1 MADELK
7 ANIEV
12 NMHSNVDEETRHI
25 QEKINSLTD
34 TFERINSIQQ
44 NILDNELS
52 IDKNKVDIFSN
63 SMLYDKEDLVEEYNK
78 KLIELKGTLDNL
90 YNSDASAFISNID
103 ALDNKM
109 IEMNSLMDAIS
120 EKRGLKDFASESSIA
135 IKELYDELAGHDFS
149 DIYGES
155 LQGIIGEQLEKIIE
169 DVKNA
174 KEKIKES
181 LDLGDV
187 SDKTIADI
195 ENIRNNIED
204 RLLSIGDYI
213 GLDAS
218 NMFLGEI
225 EKISNGIDGLI
236 EKYVQLNDDTVID
249 LTGVKEYVALIDNGL
264 ADVGN
269 TIDKYMNK
277 PLKQTEDE
285 MNTLANEIDNIENY
299 IHSGKGLIDTK
310 TIDDAKLKLE
320 EFINK
325 YFELIDA
332 RDAYNS
338 SVDNKFI
345 DSNTVVVINEVSDA
359 YKNLHDE
366 IVEDKE
372 VEERIK
378 RYEEAFSQI
387 RNGIDEGLLNP
398 MSVTKEELIKLADAV
413 DKLYDEYA
421 AIDFGAK
428 EEQAGENISKL
439 QNDCQSLIGTFK
451 NLNSEAQKFEQ
462 EMSFRYGDISGGMM
476 KKLLENSAFKDMNKE
491 VVESTEE
498 WRERITKAVDDM
510 NGTIGNLRVNSV
522 FEGIKNEVAD
532 VQNEISNSGDTLK
545 ENVELS
551 AEELLN
557 DIVTLYDEF
566 GNMVRM
572 RSDQYAEQFIE
583 PYEYTGDILKENVES
598 KTQTLLNDTAK
609 LYDAFGNEIS
619 AGSKQFAI
627 EFTEPYKKEL
637 DETVEL
643 FTVTND
649 KIEDDT
655 EDTIDEIEDAFKEAY
670 NMDFLE
676 GSVFEVDS
684 GDSGLDLGLQ
694 FEQAEKSASGIS
706 DAVKDFVSEIGI
718 ADIAVKGIKKA
729 WDEFSDTLQEVIE
742 LAEDIGGSLVGAF
755 ETVNEVI
762 EGTIDLTEE
771 LADKFYNLADKG
783 VTLQQKWFTIFNYM
797 GGQGGTEIQGFL
809 NDLQAIYGVD
819 ADNLTQGMRSIAS
832 AVRNMGLSAEQSVK
846 AVKQFTE
853 LGLDLSAYTGL
864 DYNSIINQIQSSV
877 NMGYLGRNSPL
888 IQALGLTDKDVE
900 TFKSLNTHLER
911 ANFLLSKG
919 AAVGGTYEKWI
930 NTAAGKVQLFSNAL
944 SRLDGDVQRLA
955 IQLFA
960 KLAPALTAIINLVDN
975 LVVGI
980 TKLFGY
986 DLTGAEANLANMG
999 MDFSGLSNGLESVP
1013 EEIEEVADSVDNVS
1027 DSMDDMS
1034 DNTDEVEKHLASFD
1048 DVIQINDTDDNAF
1061 SNLAD
1066 TGGIED
1072 LGDSLTG
1079 IDDILDDLQG
1089 FDGFGDWGLDDK
1101 ERELSELEE
1110 KLQEIADLLLEGKF
1124 DEAGQK
1130 LNSLLQDALVG
1141 IPWEEIQEKAS
1152 KTGIAIAQFLNGL
1165 IEDKELFTEV
1175 GNFFAQGLNT
1185 VVHLIRDFAGELHW
1199 NEVGVALSESWKGFW
1214 EGFDSEALGQALFN
1228 VIHGVFETFWSFVY
1242 SMWAVDEE
1250 SGLNGWDLAG
1260 SKIADVLN
1268 TFFEGWTDED
1278 ITQAA
1283 SSIISFVDGVF
1294 EILKSFID
1302 NLNAEDIKEKLL
1314 LFIKR
1319 AFQNIAYSAGDW
1331 GATIGEMVK
1340 FIIELIQGTIEA
1352 YDSSG
1357 LRDAI
1362 KAFLSNAHIG
1372 DLVWSIMLLRL
1383 KIWWESLGIE
1393 VGVFLEGL
1401 GNLINNFLLE
1411 IFKKFET
1418 FWFEFG
1424 MGIKDFEDS
1433 QHEKFI
1439 EFIDKIKQSLDD
1451 AWAYFQDC
1459 FNTGVDTIKQSLDDA
1474 GQGIRNWWSGTVI
1487 PFFSGVGTDVNN
1499 LLNGVGTSISNFLN
1513 NILNGI
1519 QTFIGW
1525 LSSAVETIKGYFA
1538 DIGNF
1543 GDNWLSGARDVA
1555 GGLLGKFH
1563 ISIPHLARGGIIEQS
1578 TLVNVG
1584 EAGREAVVP
1593 LENNT
1598 GWMKSLAN
1606 EFVNQMNI
1614 NNNTNSNNNII
1625 NISMGNKMIYTRS
1638 EMLEFGKQIAEALEL
1653 YGVTVTMN

>member
-12 NMHSNVDEETRHI
+12 NMHSNVDEEIRHI
-25 QEKINSLTD
+25 QEKISSLTD

-277 PLKQTEDE
+277 PLEQTEDE

-345 DSNTVVVINEVSDA
+345 DSNTVVVIDEVSDA

-378 RYEEAFSQI
+378 RYEEAFSQV

-398 MSVTKEELIKLADAV
+398 MSVTKEELAKLADTI

-439 QNDCQSLIGTFK
+439 QNDFLNLAGTFK
-451 NLNSEAQKFEQ
+451 NLSSEAQKFEQ

-476 KKLLENSAFKDMNKE
+476 SKLLENSPFKDMNKE

-498 WRERITKAVDDM
+498 WRERVTKAVDDM

-557 DIVTLYDEF
+557 DIVTVYDDF

-583 PYEYTGDILKENVES
+583 PYEYTGDKLKEDVES
-598 KTQTLLNDTAK
+598 KAQTLLNDTVK
-609 LYDAFGNEIS
+609 LYDAFGSEIS
-619 AGSKQFAI
+619 AGSNQFAI

-637 DETVEL
+637 NETVEL

-655 EDTIDEIEDAFKEAY
+655 EDTIDEIEDAFENAGEKIKDAY

-694 FEQAEKSASGIS
+694 FEQAEKSSSGIS

-729 WDEFSDTLQEVIE
+729 WDELSDTLQEVIE

-771 LADKFYNLADKG
+771 LAGKFYDLADKG

-809 NDLQAIYGVD
+809 NDLQEIYGVD

-846 AVKQFTE
+846 AVKQFTG
-853 LGLDLSAYTGL
+853 LGLDLSAYTGI
-864 DYNSIINQIQSSV
+864 DYNSIISQIQSSV

-900 TFKSLNTHLER
+900 TFKSLNTQLER

-930 NTAAGKVQLFSNAL
+930 HTAAGKVQLFSNAL

-986 DLTGAEANLANMG
+986 DLTGAEANLADMG

-1013 EEIEEVADSVDNVS
+1013 EEMEEVADSVDNVS

-1034 DNTDEVEKHLASFD
+1034 DKADQAEKHLASFD

-1061 SNLAD
+1061 SNLGD
-1066 TGGIED
+1066 TGDIED
-1072 LGDSLTG
+1072 LGDSLT
-1079 IDDILDDLQG
+1079 DVNDILDGLQG
-1089 FDGFGDWGLDDK
+1089 FDIGDWGLDDK

-1124 DEAGQK
+1124 EEAGQK

-1141 IPWEEIQEKAS
+1141 IPWDEIQEKAS
-1152 KTGIAIAQFLNGL
+1152 NTGIAIAEFLNGL
-1165 IEDKELFTEV
+1165 LEDKELFTEV

-1185 VVHLIRDFAGELHW
+1185 VVYLIRDFAGELHW
-1199 NEVGVALSESWKGFW
+1199 DEVGVALSESWKGFW
-1214 EGFDSEALGQALFN
+1214 EGFDSAALGQALFE
-1228 VIHGVFETFWSFVY
+1228 VIHGAFETLQGFVDD
-1242 SMWAVDEE
+1242 MWTADEE
-1250 SGLNGWDLAG
+1250 SGLSGWGLAG
-1260 SKIADVLN
+1260 SKIADVPN
-1268 TFFEGWTDED
+1268 TFFSNWTDED
-1278 ITQAA
+1278 IENAA
-1283 SSIISFVDGVF
+1283 NSVIQFINGVF
-1294 EILKSFID
+1294 ETLKSFIE
-1302 NLNAEDIKEKLL
+1302 NLDTEDIKEKLL

-1319 AFQNIAYSAGDW
+1319 AFEGIVENAGDW
-1331 GATIGEMVK
+1331 GDTIGEVVQ
-1340 FIIELIQGTIEA
+1340 FLIELIQGTIEE
-1352 YDSSG
+1352 YDSTG

-1362 KAFLSNAHIG
+1362 KEFLSNAHIG
-1372 DLVWSIMLLRL
+1372 DLVWSITLLRL
-1383 KIWWESLGIE
+1383 KIWWEDLCIE
-1393 VGVFLEGL
+1393 TGVKLEGL
-1401 GNLINNFLLE
+1401 GNLIIDGLLE
-1411 IFKKFET
+1411 IVS
-1418 FWFEFG
+1418 G
-1424 MGIKDFEDS
+1424 A
-1433 QHEKFI
+1433 
-1439 EFIDKIKQSLDD
+1439 ID
-1451 AWAYFQDC
+1451 
-1459 FNTGVDTIKQSLDDA
+1459 
-1474 GQGIRNWWSGTVI
+1474 VI
-1487 PFFSGVGTDVNN
+1487 QAIP
-1499 LLNGVGTSISNFLN
+1499 
-1513 NILNGI
+1513 
-1519 QTFIGW
+1519 
-1525 LSSAVETIKGYFA
+1525 GYLA

-1543 GDNWLSGARDVA
+1543 GDNWISGAKDIA
-1555 GGLLGKFH
+1555 GGLLGKLH
-1563 ISIPHLARGGIIEQS
+1563 IPIPHLAKGGIIGQS

-1614 NNNTNSNNNII
+1614 NNNTNSNNTTV
-1625 NISMGNKMIYTRS
+1625 NISMGNKMVYTRS

>member
-12 NMHSNVDEETRHI
+12 NMHSNVDEEIRHI
-25 QEKINSLTD
+25 QEKISSLTA
-34 TFERINSIQQ
+34 TFERINNIQQ

-52 IDKNKVDIFSN
+52 IDKNKVDIFSS
-63 SMLYDKEDLVEEYNK
+63 SMLYGKEELVEEYNK
-78 KLIELKGTLDNL
+78 KLTELKDTLDKL
-90 YNSDASAFISNID
+90 YNSDASTFISNID

-109 IEMNSLMDAIS
+109 IEMNSLMDAMS
-120 EKRGLKDFASESSIA
+120 EKRGLKDFVLESSAA
-135 IKELYDELAGHDFS
+135 INELYDELAGHDFS

-236 EKYVQLNDDTVID
+236 EKYVQLNDGTVID

-269 TIDKYMNK
+269 TIDTYMNK

-338 SVDNKFI
+338 SVDKNFI
-345 DSNTVVVINEVSDA
+345 DSNTVVVIDEVSDA

-378 RYEEAFSQI
+378 RYEEAFSQV

-398 MSVTKEELIKLADAV
+398 MSVTKEELAKLADTI

-439 QNDCQSLIGTFK
+439 QNDFLNLAGTFK

-476 KKLLENSAFKDMNKE
+476 SKLLENSPFKDMNKE

-498 WRERITKAVDDM
+498 WRERVTKAVDDM

-532 VQNEISNSGDTLK
+532 VQNEISNSGDKLK
-545 ENVELS
+545 EDVES
-551 AEELLN
+551 RAEELLK
-557 DIVTLYDEF
+557 DIVTVYDDF
-566 GNMVRM
+566 GSMIRM
-572 RSDQYAEQFIE
+572 RSDQYAEEFIE
-583 PYEYTGDILKENVES
+583 SYEY
-598 KTQTLLNDTAK
+598 
-609 LYDAFGNEIS
+609 
-619 AGSKQFAI
+619 AG
-627 EFTEPYKKEL
+627 
-637 DETVEL
+637 
-643 FTVTND
+643 
-649 KIEDDT
+649 
-655 EDTIDEIEDAFKEAY
+655 DEIEDLFNEIEDDLLPEELAAKIFEESSWD
-670 NMDFLE
+670 DFSE
-676 GSVFEVDS
+676 DIDDS
-684 GDSGLDLGLQ
+684 GDSVSSLGDEFKALI
-694 FEQAEKSASGIS
+694 G
-706 DAVKDFVSEIGI
+706 EIDV

-771 LADKFYNLADKG
+771 LAGKFYDLADKG

-819 ADNLTQGMRSIAS
+819 ADNLTQGMRSIDS

-846 AVKQFTE
+846 AVKQFTG
-853 LGLDLSAYTGL
+853 LGLDLSAYTGI
-864 DYNSIINQIQSSV
+864 DYNSIISQIQSSV

-900 TFKSLNTHLER
+900 AFKSLNTQLER

-930 NTAAGKVQLFSNAL
+930 HTAAGKVQLFSNAL
-944 SRLDGDVQRLA
+944 SRLDGDVKRLA

-975 LVVGI
+975 FVVGI
-980 TKLFGY
+980 TKLFGH
-986 DLTGAEANLANMG
+986 DLTGAEANLADMG
-999 MDFSGLSNGLESVP
+999 MEFSGLSNGLESVP
-1013 EEIEEVADSVDNVS
+1013 EEIDEVADSVDNVS

-1034 DNTDEVEKHLASFD
+1034 DKADEAEKHLASFD

-1066 TGGIED
+1066 TGDIED

-1089 FDGFGDWGLDDK
+1089 FDIGDWGLDDK

-1124 DEAGQK
+1124 EEAGQK

-1141 IPWEEIQEKAS
+1141 IPWDEIQEKAS
-1152 KTGIAIAQFLNGL
+1152 QTGVAIAEFLNGL

-1185 VVHLIRDFAGELHW
+1185 VVYLIRDFAGELHW
-1199 NEVGVALSESWKGFW
+1199 DEVGEALSESWKGFW
-1214 EGFDSEALGQALFN
+1214 EGFDSVALGQALFN
-1228 VIHGVFETFWSFVY
+1228 VIHGAFETLQGFIAD
-1242 SMWAVDEE
+1242 MWTVDEE

-1268 TFFEGWTDED
+1268 TFFSNWTDED
-1278 ITQAA
+1278 IENAA
-1283 SSIISFVDGVF
+1283 NSVIQFINGVF
-1294 EILKSFID
+1294 ETLKSFIE
-1302 NLNAEDIKEKLL
+1302 NLDTEDIKEKLL
-1314 LFIKR
+1314 LFLRK
-1319 AFQNIAYSAGDW
+1319 AFEGIVENAGDW
-1331 GATIGEMVK
+1331 GDTIGEVVQ
-1340 FIIELIQGTIEA
+1340 FLIELIQGTIEE
-1352 YDSSG
+1352 YDSTG

-1362 KAFLSNAHIG
+1362 KEFLSNAHIG
-1372 DLVWSIMLLRL
+1372 DLVWSIILLRL
-1383 KIWWESLGIE
+1383 KILWEEIGIE

-1401 GNLINNFLLE
+1401 GDLIIDGILE
-1411 IFKKFET
+1411 I
-1418 FWFEFG
+1418 
-1424 MGIKDFEDS
+1424 
-1433 QHEKFI
+1433 
-1439 EFIDKIKQSLDD
+1439 
-1451 AWAYFQDC
+1451 
-1459 FNTGVDTIKQSLDDA
+1459 
-1474 GQGIRNWWSGTVI
+1474 
-1487 PFFSGVGTDVNN
+1487 
-1499 LLNGVGTSISNFLN
+1499 
-1513 NILNGI
+1513 
-1519 QTFIGW
+1519 
-1525 LSSAVETIKGYFA
+1525 IKGAIGVVQAIPGYLA

-1543 GDNWLSGARDVA
+1543 GDNWISGAKDIA
-1555 GGLLGKFH
+1555 GGLLGKLH
-1563 ISIPHLARGGIIEQS
+1563 IPIPHLAKGGIIEQS

-1614 NNNTNSNNNII
+1614 NNNNNSNNTTV
-1625 NISMGNKMIYTRS
+1625 NISMGNKMVYTRS